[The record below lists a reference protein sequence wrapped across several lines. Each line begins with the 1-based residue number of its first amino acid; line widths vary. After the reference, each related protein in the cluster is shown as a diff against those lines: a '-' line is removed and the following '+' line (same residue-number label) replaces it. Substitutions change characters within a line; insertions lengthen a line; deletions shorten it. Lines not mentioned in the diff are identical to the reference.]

1 MSVRTVC
8 TPTSSY
14 RCGIR
19 CAGFG
24 RYSGETRPS
33 EVESPMCATE
43 RQDVRSGAPPGAAG
57 DADGASAA
65 NSGRAPV
72 FVTGFPAAG
81 FPAADVLATDFPAA
95 GVLATDLLFSGRTE
109 PVDRYPLFSAGA
121 GPGLTRPAPPTIST
135 APAPATAAMLPSPA
149 MLASPAGRTR
159 QPVDRARVRSRPRAP
174 WRTGSSMNRQD
185 SAARITLAAT
195 WSAARGRSSPELAG
209 EDSTMTG

>member
-95 GVLATDLLFSGRTE
+95 GVLATDFPAAGVLATDLLFSGRTE

-121 GPGLTRPAPPTIST
+121 GPGLTRPA
-135 APAPATAAMLPSPA
+135 
-149 MLASPAGRTR
+149 
-159 QPVDRARVRSRPRAP
+159 
-174 WRTGSSMNRQD
+174 
-185 SAARITLAAT
+185 
-195 WSAARGRSSPELAG
+195 
-209 EDSTMTG
+209 